1 MNLAEV
7 PLLRCQRSLALGA
20 VDVVRATVPG
30 IEQLFGGDVGVVTQ
44 VAVADVLTRSPRL
57 SPGYPMVAVP
67 LANRNCRPLRPW
79 RLSNGSLM
87 SCGTR
92 RSWST

>member
-1 MNLAEV
+1 MIAKPTTLDGYSSDQLDIVTRACLHVFTKLGDLCDEV
-7 PLLRCQRSLALGA
+7 
-20 VDVVRATVPG
+20 V
-30 IEQLFGGDVGVVTQ
+30 E
-44 VAVADVLTRSPRL
+44 DVLTRSPRL
-57 SPGYPMVAVP
+57 STGYPVVTGP
-67 LANRNCRPLRPW
+67 LPNCNFRPLRPW